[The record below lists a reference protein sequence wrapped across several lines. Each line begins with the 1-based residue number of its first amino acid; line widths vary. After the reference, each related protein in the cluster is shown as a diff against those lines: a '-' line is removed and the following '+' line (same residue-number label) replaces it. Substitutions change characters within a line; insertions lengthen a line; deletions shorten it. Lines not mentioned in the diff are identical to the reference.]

1 MIALSLRF
9 LTGRFHA
16 TPWGRH
22 VNEGALE
29 WPPSPWRIL
38 RAMVATWK
46 RKLNDDPSCSYTS
59 TESLLKKLSCLPL
72 FVLPRASTG
81 HTRHFMPWFKKG
93 PDDRTLVFDA
103 FVSIDNINDV
113 ILFWP
118 DVLLDEAEK
127 KALHSI
133 ASGMGYLGRAESW
146 VEARV
151 LDNAEA
157 QDAFQRINCYLLN
170 TKQILSFDENEME
183 PVRVLCADPET
194 AFAKDHTP
202 KLKRLEGR
210 GKTKIQTEAPLYD
223 PDWHL
228 CMETLEL
235 HSKRWSDPPG
245 SKWITYLRPRDSF
258 KTEPRE
264 AKTMEIQSRPTVA
277 RFAID
282 STVLPLVEET
292 IKVAE
297 VARWTAMGIYRRI
310 EEQRLYGVP
319 TPNGQTLPRS
329 EVFSGKDDGG
339 RPLEGHKHA
348 FFLPS
353 DEDGD
358 GRIDHLTIIA
368 EMGFGPQEVKVLDR
382 MRRLKRDVG
391 EPLNLVLLAMGLK
404 GAISSP
410 RLFGSSKVWISATPF
425 IATRHQ
431 KARGS
436 KKDPPELLGL
446 TNQRVFSR
454 QVLIEEIR
462 RLRELGPEIPEPVS
476 VEFLNE
482 EHRMGAHRLRPIQ
495 FKRFR
500 RKRSDDG
507 GRRPAG
513 AFRIVFPEPVLG
525 PICLGHSSHFGL
537 GLFVPEKEH
546 NP

>member
-46 RKLNDDPSCSYTS
+46 RKLNDDPSCSYAS

-103 FVSIDNINDV
+103 FVSIDNIDDV
-113 ILFWP
+113 IIFWS

-157 QDAFQRINCYLLN
+157 QEAYQRLNCYPLDMRN
-170 TKQILSFDENEME
+170 VFPFGEDEME
-183 PVRVLCADPET
+183 PVRVLCADTET
-194 AFAKDHTP
+194 AFAKP
-202 KLKRLEGR
+202 KRSEGR

-258 KTEPRE
+258 KPEPRE
-264 AKTMEIQSRPTVA
+264 AKTMKIRPRPTVA

-282 STVLPLVEET
+282 SPVLPLVEDT
-292 IKVAE
+292 IRVAE
-297 VARWTAMGIYRRI
+297 FARWTTMGIYRRI

-319 TPNGQTLPRS
+319 TPNGQNLPRS

-339 RPLEGHKHA
+339 RPLEGHRHA
-348 FFLPS
+348 YFLPS

-368 EMGFGPQEVKVLDR
+368 DMGFGPQEVKVLDR
-382 MRRLKRDVG
+382 MRRLKRDDG
-391 EPLNLVLLAMGLK
+391 EPLNLVLLAVGQK
-404 GAISSP
+404 GALSSP
-410 RLFGSSKVWISATPF
+410 GLFGPSRVWISATPF

-431 KARGS
+431 KSRGK
-436 KKDPPELLGL
+436 KKDPVELLGL
-446 TNQRVFSR
+446 ANQRAFSR
-454 QVLIEEIR
+454 QVLIEEIS
-462 RLRELGPEIPEPVS
+462 RLQELAPEIPEPMS

-482 EHRMGAHRLRPIQ
+482 EHRVGAHGLRPIE

-513 AFRIVFPEPVLG
+513 AFRVIFPEPVLG

-537 GLFVPEKEH
+537 GLFVPEKEP